1 MPAKPREAS
10 GHRPMG
16 SRGLAAI
23 SSGQVCLLWA
33 FSFQNSVNHDRVMIP
48 QVSIRAWGTKQ
59 GI

>member
-1 MPAKPREAS
+1 MPAKPREAC
-10 GHRPMG
+10 GHRPMA

-23 SSGQVCLLWA
+23 SSGPACLWWA
-33 FSFQNSVNHDRVMIP
+33 FLFQNSVNHDRVLIP